1 MITGIQ
7 ISSFRPVLT
16 TEEEVFCAFG
26 RIKAMGCGIVQAQW
40 IDPAVSDE
48 AVCDALSEYS
58 LECVSTQD
66 KTEAVLVGLKRVLK
80 QNRLWGSRDICV
92 SGIPDTMRSVEG
104 IKELAASFN
113 SLIKTA
119 ADGGMTVSFHPL
131 AADYAPVSGASGL
144 KRVMDGTGGGMR
156 ICLDVYHALNAGQ
169 DIPALLREYAG
180 LADTVHCK
188 EHNAAGELVPVGR
201 GVTDWESILACCES
215 AGVKYALA
223 EQEKW
228 DGDPFSALE
237 ESFRAINGLM
247 GGK

>member
-16 TEEEVFCAFG
+16 TEQEVFYAFG
-26 RIKAMGCGIVQAQW
+26 RIKAMGCGMVQAQW
-40 IDPAVSDE
+40 IDPAVTDE
-48 AVCDALSEYS
+48 AVRDALSEYS

-66 KTEAVLVGLKRVLK
+66 KTEEVLARLKRVLK

-92 SGIPDTMRSVEG
+92 SGIPEAMRSAEG
-104 IKELAASFN
+104 VKELADSLN
-113 SLIKTA
+113 SLIVTA
-119 ADGGMTVSFHPL
+119 RDNGQTLSFHPL
-131 AADYAPVSGASGL
+131 GADYAPIGGVSGL
-144 KRVMDGTGGGMR
+144 KRIMDGTGGGMR

-169 DIPALLREYAG
+169 DIPVLLREYTG
-180 LADTVHCK
+180 LVDSVHCK

-201 GVTDWESILACCES
+201 GATDWKTILPCCES
-215 AGVKYALA
+215 AGVRYAFA

-237 ESFRAINGLM
+237 ESFHAIRGLIR
-247 GGK
+247 GK